1 MEQIR
6 ALGRQLVASFE
17 TALGTLLTYL
27 PGIMLAV
34 VLFLIGWLI
43 ASLARRLAR
52 GLVLKLQWIVRYVAL
67 DSPDDTERFRNALA
81 QVISTIVFWTVALS
95 FAAAALA
102 SIDVPTVDE
111 WTARF
116 VDYFPNLL
124 GGIAII
130 ALGFVGATFV
140 RQFIEPAVAGVG
152 IAQASLLGRVSQLV
166 IIVTAFVIGTSQL
179 GIDVTLV
186 VQLLTVGFAAAVAG
200 LALALALGTREHLAN
215 LVGTR
220 YLRKHY
226 RVGDRIRVGAH
237 EGRIV
242 AITDGCLFLATDSGD
257 VSIPGSQFI
266 REPFVRVRSGD
277 SNAG

>member
-1 MEQIR
+1 MEQLR
-6 ALGRQLVASFE
+6 ALGRQLLAAFD
-17 TALGTLLTYL
+17 TALGNLLAYL

-34 VLFLIGWLI
+34 ALFLVGWLI
-43 ASLARRLAR
+43 ASLARRLTR
-52 GLVLKLQWIVRYVAL
+52 GLVRKLEWIARYVAF
-67 DSPDDTERFRNALA
+67 DTPDDTERFRNALA
-81 QVISTIVFWTVALS
+81 QVVSTIVFWTIALS

-102 SIDVPTVDE
+102 SLDVPAVDE
-111 WTARF
+111 WTVQF
-116 VDYFPNLL
+116 VDYIPNLL
-124 GGIAII
+124 GGVAII

-166 IIVTAFVIGTSQL
+166 VIVTAFVIGTSQL

-226 RVGDRIRVGAH
+226 RVGDRVCVGAH

-242 AITDGCLFLATDSGD
+242 AITDGCLFLATDRGD

-266 REPFVRVRSGD
+266 REPFIRVGGGE
-277 SNAG
+277 SNGG